1 MNIQMDLTGKVAVI
15 TGGGRGIGRSIA
27 LAMADAG
34 ADIVV
39 TARTASQIEAVAEE
53 VQAKGRRSL
62 AIPADVADAAQVTD
76 LVDRTMQEFGT
87 VHILVNNAG
96 TIRPVPMV
104 DHPEEVWD
112 EIINI
117 NLKGVFLC
125 TRAVG
130 KHMVA
135 QQYGKIINIASIGG
149 IVADPFFSAYHAS
162 KGAVLLFTKSVA
174 LEWARH
180 NINVNAI
187 APGLVTTD
195 LLAGA
200 DEKRMEKLARTVPM
214 GRIAEPDEIAPLAVF
229 LASDLSS
236 YMVGECVVID
246 GGKVST

>member
-1 MNIQMDLTGKVAVI
+1 MNTRMDLSEKVAVI

-39 TARTASQIEAVAEE
+39 TARTNSQIQAVAEE
-53 VQAKGRRSL
+53 IKAKGRRCL
-62 AIPADVADAAQVTD
+62 AVPADVADANQVKE
-76 LVDRTMQEFGT
+76 LVERTIEEFGKI
-87 VHILVNNAG
+87 HILVNNAG
-96 TIRPVPMV
+96 TIRPEPML
-104 DHPEEVWD
+104 DHSESVWD
-112 EIINI
+112 EILNI

-130 KHMVA
+130 KHMVDR
-135 QQYGKIINIASIGG
+135 QYGKIINVASTGG
-149 IVADPFFSAYHAS
+149 IVADPYFSAYHAS

-195 LLAGA
+195 LITGM
-200 DEKRMEKLARTVPM
+200 DEKRTAKLAKTIPK
-214 GRIAEPDEIAPLAVF
+214 GRFAEPEEIAPLAVF